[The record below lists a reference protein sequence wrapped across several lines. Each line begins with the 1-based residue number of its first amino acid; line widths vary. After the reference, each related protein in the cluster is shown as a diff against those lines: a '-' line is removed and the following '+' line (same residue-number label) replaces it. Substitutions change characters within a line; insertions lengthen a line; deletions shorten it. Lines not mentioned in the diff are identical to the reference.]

1 MQEINHDDTVT
12 TSPVEPAATATGEL
26 SLRKTARH
34 ISKRTTDLIAIS
46 IVGIG
51 VITVSGRL
59 AEWWQTDPTTVA
71 SPAGSALQSAGS
83 AVRWGADESNVSILA
98 GEQSVRMERKII
110 SGNQDRVDSILRDR
124 LINELETERPKS
136 QSASDE
142 TFAQQEKRLLG
153 LLSKQ
158 TPIETREGR
167 WNIYRL
173 DHADNPLPGSFL
185 IATRFTAEPSTVES
199 LAAWAIAT
207 PSGPKQWTSFVF
219 TPTGAARHTSQ
230 HATAV
235 PTDGQ
240 LLLSLRTD
248 SHDELSV
255 FQRLNA
261 DRSDMVRW
269 TREMNGQLTKAG
281 WHETRSWQQSENSTA
296 ARFERRLVA
305 NQHLHQAMEL
315 TISFSKSGKLTG
327 TSNVIT
333 IPEMELVPSNV
344 ENDHTP

>member
-1 MQEINHDDTVT
+1 MQETNHNENVATR
-12 TSPVEPAATATGEL
+12 PVDSAATVGES

-51 VITVSGRL
+51 VMTVSGRL

-71 SPAGSALQSAGS
+71 SPAVSALQSAGS
-83 AVRWGADESNVSILA
+83 AVRWGVGESNVSILA
-98 GEQSVRMERKII
+98 GEQSVRMDRKII

-124 LINELETERPKS
+124 LVRELENEQPKAGT
-136 QSASDE
+136 ASDE
-142 TFAQQEKRLLG
+142 KFVEQEKRLLG
-153 LLSKQ
+153 LLKTQ
-158 TPIETREGR
+158 TPIETQEGR
-167 WNIYRL
+167 WRIYRL

-185 IATRFTAEPSTVES
+185 IATRSAAEPSTLES

-207 PSGPKQWTSFVF
+207 PSGPQQWTSFVF
-219 TPTGAARHTSQ
+219 TPTGAARHTGQ
-230 HATAV
+230 HATPV
-235 PTDGQ
+235 PADGQ

-255 FQRLNA
+255 FQRLDA
-261 DRSDMVRW
+261 DRSDIVRW
-269 TREMNGQLTKAG
+269 TRDISGQLTKAG

-296 ARFERRLVA
+296 ARFERRLA
-305 NQHLHQAMEL
+305 ENQHLRQAMEL
-315 TISFSKSGKLTG
+315 TISFSESGKLTG

-333 IPEMELVPSNV
+333 IPEMELVPSNLT
-344 ENDHTP
+344 NDHAP